1 MKAVPQI
8 QKFMTTTPQA
18 VNANAMVQE
27 AAQIMEKNGIRH
39 LPVMKDGKVLG
50 IISDRDIRRAVGF
63 TSFNPQVT
71 PVADICETEY
81 YETKPSAHIDEVATA
96 MADEK
101 IGSALVMDNGNLV
114 GIFTTTD
121 VCRALA
127 EIANQRFHK

>member
-8 QKFMTTTPQA
+8 QKFMTTTPYA
-18 VNANAMVQE
+18 VNADSMVQE
-27 AAQIMEKNGIRH
+27 AAQLMDKHGIRH
-39 LPVMKDGKVLG
+39 LPVMKDGKVMG

-71 PVADICETEY
+71 SVADICEPEF
-81 YETKPSAHIDEVATA
+81 YETTPSAHIDEVATA

-101 IGSALVMDNGNLV
+101 IGSALVMDNGKLV

-127 EIANQRFHK
+127 EVASQRFHK